1 MNTSTIKAVLYKQ
14 YGPPEVL
21 RLADLPKPTPR
32 DKEVLVKIHATTVT
46 IGDTI
51 MRSLNIPVPGWQKVM
66 ARLYLGWSKPKRP
79 ILGMELAGE
88 VEAVGRKVTRFQ
100 PGDAI
105 FASTFA
111 DNFGGYAKYKCL
123 SENGVLARKPENL
136 TYLEAAAAPGAGMT
150 ALQCLKKGKI
160 QPGQKVL
167 VYGASG
173 AVGTNA
179 VQLANR
185 HFGADVTGVCSTANL
200 ELVQTLGAKRVI
212 DYTRQDF
219 TQNDETYDLI
229 FDAVGKLLLPQA
241 KKRLKPGGVYLNVH
255 VDSDGGN
262 KLENLLLL
270 KVLIEAGKI
279 KPVIDRVYPLQQIIE
294 AHRYVEQGH
303 KKGNVVI
310 MVADDQMD
318 DPFSGWQGDMR

>member
-1 MNTSTIKAVLYKQ
+1 MKAMAYAQ

-21 RLADLPKPTPR
+21 RLIDLPKPNPR
-32 DKEVLVKIHATTVT
+32 LNEVLIKVHATTVT

-51 MRSLNIPVPGWQKVM
+51 MRSLNIPVPGWQKIM
-66 ARLYLGWSKPKRP
+66 ARLYLGWNKPKRP

-88 VEAVGRKVTRFQ
+88 VEAVGRNVTRFQ
-100 PGDAI
+100 PGDAV

-111 DNFGGYAKYKCL
+111 VNFGGYAEYKCFP
-123 SENGVLARKPENL
+123 ENSVLALKPNNL
-136 TYLEAAAAPGAGMT
+136 SFEEAAAAPGAGMT
-150 ALQCLKKGKI
+150 ALTCLKKGKI

-179 VQLANR
+179 VQLASR

-200 ELVQTLGAKRVI
+200 ELVQSLGAGQVI

-219 TQNDETYDLI
+219 SQNGQIYDVV
-229 FDAVGKLLLPQA
+229 FDAVGKLPPTQGKQA
-241 KKRLKPGGVYLNVH
+241 LKPGGVYINVH

-262 KLENLLLL
+262 SLANLLAL
-270 KVLIEAGKI
+270 KEIIEVGKL
-279 KPVIDRVYPLQQIIE
+279 KPAIDRVYPFEQIVE

-310 MVADDQMD
+310 QIVQN
-318 DPFSGWQGDMR
+318 

>member
-1 MNTSTIKAVLYKQ
+1 MKAIVYTQ

-21 RLADLPKPTPR
+21 RLVDIPKPTPR
-32 DKEVLVKIHATTVT
+32 PTEVLVKVHATTVT

-51 MRSLNIPVPGWQKVM
+51 MRSLNIPVPGWQKIM
-66 ARLYLGWSKPKRP
+66 ARLYLGWNKPKRP

-88 VEAVGRKVTRFQ
+88 VEAVGRKVTRFN
-100 PGDAI
+100 PGDAV

-111 DNFGGYAKYKCL
+111 VNFGGYAEYKCL
-123 SENGVLARKPENL
+123 PEKGVLALKPENL
-136 TYLEAAAAPGAGMT
+136 TYEEAAAAPGAGMT

-179 VQLANR
+179 VQLASR
-185 HFGADVTGVCSTANL
+185 HFGADVTGVCSTSNL
-200 ELVQTLGAKRVI
+200 ELVQSLGAGQVI

-219 TQNDETYDLI
+219 SQNGPIYDVV
-229 FDAVGKLLLPQA
+229 FDAVGKLSPTQG
-241 KKRLKPGGVYLNVH
+241 KKALKPGGVYINVH

-262 KLENLLLL
+262 ALANLILL
-270 KVLIEAGKI
+270 KKIIEAGHL
-279 KPVIDRVYPLQQIIE
+279 KPVIDRVYPFEQIVE

-310 MVADDQMD
+310 QVVKN
-318 DPFSGWQGDMR
+318 

>member
-1 MNTSTIKAVLYKQ
+1 MKAIVYTQ

-21 RLADLPKPTPR
+21 RIVELLKPTPR
-32 DKEVLVKIHATTVT
+32 DKEVLVKVHATTVT

-51 MRSLNIPVPGWQKVM
+51 MRSLDIPVPGWQKVM
-66 ARLYLGWSKPKRP
+66 ARLYLGWNKPKRP
-79 ILGMELAGE
+79 ILGMELSGE
-88 VEAVGRKVTRFQ
+88 VEAIGKKVTRFK
-100 PGDAI
+100 PGDAV

-111 DNFGGYAKYKCL
+111 VNFGGYAEYKCL
-123 SENGVLARKPENL
+123 PENGVLALKPENL
-136 TYLEAAAAPGAGMT
+136 TCEEAAAAPGAGMT

-179 VQLANR
+179 VQLASR
-185 HFGADVTGVCSTANL
+185 HCGADVTGVCSTSNL
-200 ELVQTLGAKRVI
+200 ELVKSLGAGRVI

-219 TQNDETYDLI
+219 SQDGLIYDVI
-229 FDAVGKLLLPQA
+229 FNAVGKLSQA
-241 KKRLKPGGVYLNVH
+241 QGKKALKPGGIYLNVH
-255 VDSDGGN
+255 TDSDGGN
-262 KLENLLLL
+262 KRENLLLL
-270 KVLIEAGKI
+270 KEIIETGHL
-279 KPVIDRVYPLQQIIE
+279 KPAIDRVYSFEQIVE

-310 MVADDQMD
+310 QVV
-318 DPFSGWQGDMR
+318 